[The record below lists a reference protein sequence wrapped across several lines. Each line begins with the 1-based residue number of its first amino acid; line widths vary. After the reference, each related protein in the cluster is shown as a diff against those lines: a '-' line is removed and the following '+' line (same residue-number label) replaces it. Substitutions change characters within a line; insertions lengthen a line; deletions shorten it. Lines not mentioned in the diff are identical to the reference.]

1 MIGALWRWLGG
12 GFGGSLAGSP
22 AGLRGSAAT
31 LLLAVLCLGGFVWQT
46 ARIEGLPLAG
56 GGLKADIAQLRR
68 TIAAQELADTKARAD
83 ALAQRQAW
91 AAQGQAQARAHLTA
105 SDAMRRQI
113 ETIVEK
119 VPVYVSEK
127 SNAGCVVPWGVVR
140 LLDAAASGAS
150 LDAAGAAIAP
160 GRPDD
165 APSSVALSEAVALL
179 AADLGIARRNA
190 DQLDRLQKA
199 VTP

>member
-1 MIGALWRWLGG
+1 
-12 GFGGSLAGSP
+12 
-22 AGLRGSAAT
+22 
-31 LLLAVLCLGGFVWQT
+31 V
-46 ARIEGLPLAG
+46 
-56 GGLKADIAQLRR
+56 
-68 TIAAQELADTKARAD
+68 
-83 ALAQRQAW
+83 
-91 AAQGQAQARAHLTA
+91 QARAHLA
-105 SDAMRRQI
+105 AADVMRRQI

-165 APSSVALSEAVALL
+165 AASDVALSEAVALL
-179 AADLGIARRNA
+179 AADLGIARQNG
-190 DQLDRLQKA
+190 DQLERLQKA
-199 VTP
+199 VAP